1 MPIDLVVELPL
12 VNQVR
17 KLMKAA
23 VFKFFFKVTFRILS
37 VSVAP
42 AGNLLFQML
51 LWSSTNYFTQSGFLQ
66 RFPAIFCLLKTG
78 KRSKL
83 SLEDSQIK

>member
-1 MPIDLVVELPL
+1 M
-12 VNQVR
+12 
-17 KLMKAA
+17 
-23 VFKFFFKVTFRILS
+23 LS

-51 LWSSTNYFTQSGFLQ
+51 LWSSTNYFAQSGFLQ
-66 RFPAIFCLLKTG
+66 LFPAIFCLLKTG
-78 KRSKL
+78 KISKL